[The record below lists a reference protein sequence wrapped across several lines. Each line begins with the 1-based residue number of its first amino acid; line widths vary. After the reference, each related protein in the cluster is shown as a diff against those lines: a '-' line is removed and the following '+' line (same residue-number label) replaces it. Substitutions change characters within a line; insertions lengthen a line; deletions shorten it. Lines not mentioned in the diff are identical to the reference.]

1 MTSTWPIT
9 WLLSTALAPI
19 LGHQFL
25 LNYIKDKHQ
34 PSGRDLLLTISTS
47 IGKYLYESQL
57 REKTHNQEQG
67 NTPLNPRQKVSTNQS
82 VPSFSLT
89 WIKGPTNTSNR
100 LRTVFDSGK
109 TDLRAYIAV
118 TQLKM
123 SQVGAKTKSADH
135 PGRSTKHWRHSWQS
149 LA

>member
-34 PSGRDLLLTISTS
+34 PSSRDLLLTISTS

-67 NTPLNPRQKVSTNQS
+67 NTPLNPRKKVPTNQKCHS
-82 VPSFSLT
+82 ASHGSMDPL
-89 WIKGPTNTSNR
+89 KQA
-100 LRTVFDSGK
+100 
-109 TDLRAYIAV
+109 TDLG
-118 TQLKM
+118 Q
-123 SQVGAKTKSADH
+123 
-135 PGRSTKHWRHSWQS
+135 GRRTHNY
-149 LA
+149 